1 MSEKTATKRAPV
13 VAIMGHIDHGKSTL
27 LSYIRNM
34 EEARSKELNEAGGI
48 TQHISAYEVE
58 HTTSEGTVEKITF
71 LDTPGHEAF
80 SGHRS
85 RGAKVADI
93 AILVVSGE
101 DGVKPQT
108 LEALKSIQA
117 GNVPFIV
124 AITKID
130 KPSANVEQTKQS
142 LAENNIFVE
151 GYGGDV
157 PIVSVSGKTG
167 VGIKELLDLIT
178 LSADLQNLTGDPD
191 ALASGQIIESNLDP
205 KTGISATCIIKDGS
219 LRKGMFVACEGA
231 VTPVRVLQDWTG
243 RNISEASFSM
253 PVKIIGWNNM
263 PKVGSIFK
271 TFTAKSDA
279 EDFSRIGTG
288 NTKHEIREEKESEI
302 KNFPLVIKADTSGSL
317 EAITFQIDKL
327 ASDKFSGKIVPWIIH
342 SGIGAISESDV
353 RVAIGRER
361 AVVLGFNVK
370 VDAPAKTLAERD
382 HVLIATFTV
391 IYALSEWLEAQ
402 LTEHT
407 PTIEV
412 EEMTGEAKV
421 LKTFSKV
428 KDKQIIGCRMETGTI
443 SVGEQVK
450 IMRREALIGSGKVRE
465 LQMQKT
471 KVSSVEAVKECG
483 AMVEAKIEI
492 VPGDKLQAFTLV
504 KR

>member
-1 MSEKTATKRAPV
+1 
-13 VAIMGHIDHGKSTL
+13 
-27 LSYIRNM
+27 
-34 EEARSKELNEAGGI
+34 
-48 TQHISAYEVE
+48 
-58 HTTSEGTVEKITF
+58 
-71 LDTPGHEAF
+71 
-80 SGHRS
+80 
-85 RGAKVADI
+85 
-93 AILVVSGE
+93 
-101 DGVKPQT
+101 
-108 LEALKSIQA
+108 
-117 GNVPFIV
+117 
-124 AITKID
+124 
-130 KPSANVEQTKQS
+130 
-142 LAENNIFVE
+142 
-151 GYGGDV
+151 
-157 PIVSVSGKTG
+157 
-167 VGIKELLDLIT
+167 
-178 LSADLQNLTGDPD
+178 
-191 ALASGQIIESNLDP
+191 
-205 KTGISATCIIKDGS
+205 
-219 LRKGMFVACEGA
+219 
-231 VTPVRVLQDWTG
+231 
-243 RNISEASFSM
+243 
-253 PVKIIGWNNM
+253 M